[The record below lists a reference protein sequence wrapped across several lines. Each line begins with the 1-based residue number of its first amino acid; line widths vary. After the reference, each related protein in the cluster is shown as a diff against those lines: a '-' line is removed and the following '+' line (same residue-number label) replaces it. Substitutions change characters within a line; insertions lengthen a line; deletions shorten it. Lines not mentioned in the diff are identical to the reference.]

1 MRLLQVLI
9 PLEIPLGTLGVDESV
24 QRKRCE
30 SLEAKKRVVSI
41 LTLAEEAGMSTGI
54 VTTAR
59 VSHATPASAYAY
71 SADRDWESDKD
82 LKSKVLDDG
91 TKCQDIGNLILRR
104 LFYTRNTCRL
114 LLSPSLMEPYTTSQ
128 KIAEEVLSY

>member
-1 MRLLQVLI
+1 MRLPHVLI
-9 PLEIPLGTLGVDESV
+9 PLEIPLGMLGVDESV
-24 QRKRCE
+24 KRKRCE

-82 LKSKVLDDG
+82 LKNKVLDDG
-91 TKCQDIGNLILRR
+91 TNCQDIGNLYEAI
-104 LFYTRNTCRL
+104 
-114 LLSPSLMEPYTTSQ
+114 
-128 KIAEEVLSY
+128 VLHS